1 MCEEYMVSCSYRPSG
16 YNYDDRGDYEE
27 DERMDEVLKDKIETL
42 REIVWLEDIP
52 SPCCPEYV
60 EHHESIA
67 KILKY
72 IDTELL
78 KGGKEG

>member
-1 MCEEYMVSCSYRPSG
+1 
-16 YNYDDRGDYEE
+16 
-27 DERMDEVLKDKIETL
+27 MDETLRGKIEAL

-52 SPCCPEYV
+52 SPCCPEYA
-60 EHHESIA
+60 EHHESIK

-78 KGGKEG
+78 GEEVKE